1 MFINFKVTHHKLK
14 NVAIP
19 EAATRDVLQKKLFL
33 KIQQYS
39 QENTCDGVS
48 FLIDLR
54 ASRPA
59 TFLERDSNTGRHLC
73 WSIFLRKLQA
83 LKPVNLL
90 KDVAKFLRTLFWY
103 KSANSCFCSSCFLL
117 LIFLFGWLF
126 LLLIHQAV
134 FKGPLQGLK
143 SSPQGVQW
151 QAPPLLEKKKKNQ
164 PEWSLVDIRCH
175 SLYHS
180 LSLDV
185 PLVCLFIND
194 LHKQSLVNKAIYRWP
209 HLYIKT

>member
-1 MFINFKVTHHKLK
+1 MFINFKVIHHKLK

-33 KIQQYS
+33 KISQYS

-126 LLLIHQAV
+126 LLLIQQAF

-143 SSPQGVQW
+143 SSPQGAQW
-151 QAPPLLEKKKKNQ
+151 YTPLLFEKKRKISWNGH
-164 PEWSLVDIRCH
+164 SLTFVVTRCTTRCH
-175 SLYHS
+175 SL
-180 LSLDV
+180 
-185 PLVCLFIND
+185 PLVVTRCTTRLSFYKRSSQIVVS
-194 LHKQSLVNKAIYRWP
+194 K
-209 HLYIKT
+209 